1 MNTLRKTRSLN
12 AKMDGRGE
20 TGMARA
26 TCQNFLNLDYPAP
39 LWLKARAQTIDF
51 QRNDLEKMHWKKIL
65 RSILED

>member
-1 MNTLRKTRSLN
+1 MNTFRKARSLDV
-12 AKMDGRGE
+12 KMDGRGD

-26 TCQNFLNLDYPAP
+26 TCQNCLNPDYPAP

-51 QRNDLEKMHWKKIL
+51 RHNDLEKTHWKKIL